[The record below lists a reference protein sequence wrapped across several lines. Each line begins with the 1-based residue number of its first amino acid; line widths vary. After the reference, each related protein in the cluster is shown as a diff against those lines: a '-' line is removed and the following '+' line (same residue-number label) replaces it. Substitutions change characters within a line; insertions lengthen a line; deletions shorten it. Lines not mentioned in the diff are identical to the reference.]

1 MSPETRNAEVGTRNG
16 EAGTRQASE
25 KFERHDREAAVPRSA
40 FRLPRWVLFVAPLIL
55 LAILSVFVIKGGTLS
70 RLARGLPPVEEL
82 SFDRVQLTP
91 GNIIV
96 DVVNGGP
103 DPVTVAQVMVD
114 EAYWAHTITPKRE
127 VGRLGRARITI
138 PYPWVEGEPHQV
150 RLVTST
156 GVTFDHEIL
165 VAAETPPVD
174 SRYFLVFSL
183 IGLYVGVLPVAIGIL
198 WLPFLKRLERRWMH
212 FALALTAGLLL
223 FLAAEAL
230 HEAIETAGRV
240 AGAFQGIGL
249 VALGVLVTWLL
260 LQAFSAGGSSKQGA
274 DPKAQ
279 RLRLAFLIALGIGL
293 HNLGE
298 GLAIGAAYA
307 QGAVTLGA
315 FLIVGFMIHN
325 TTEGLGIV
333 APVARDDPSLKKLA
347 LAGVLAGGPTIIGAW
362 LGGIAY
368 SPILATLCMA
378 IGAGAILQV
387 LGVLYRAVE
396 QETGSAIWTPL
407 NAIGVV
413 AGLVLMYGTGLLVA
427 S

>member
-1 MSPETRNAEVGTRNG
+1 MTRKTWGW
-16 EAGTRQASE
+16 
-25 KFERHDREAAVPRSA
+25 F
-40 FRLPRWVLFVAPLIL
+40 FLPLAL
-55 LAILSVFVIKGGTLS
+55 LAALSLIVVKGGTLS

-82 SFDRVQLTP
+82 SFNRVQLTP
-91 GNIIV
+91 GHIV
-96 DVVNGGP
+96 LDVVNGGP

-114 EAYWAHTITPKRE
+114 EAYWSHSMTPSRE
-127 VGRLGRARITI
+127 LGRLGHARIEI
-138 PYPWVEGEPHQV
+138 PYPWVEGEPHQIK
-150 RLVTST
+150 LITAS

-165 VAAETPPVD
+165 VAAETPKVD
-174 SRYFLVFSL
+174 GRYFLIFTL
-183 IGLYVGVLPVAIGIL
+183 IGVYVGVLPVAIGLL
-198 WLPFLKRLERRWMH
+198 WLPFLKRLDRRWVH

-230 HEAIETAGRV
+230 HEALETADRV
-240 AGAFQGIGL
+240 AGAFQGVGL
-249 VALGVLVTWLL
+249 VAIGVLVTWLL
-260 LQAFSAGGSSKQGA
+260 LQAFSGRRGATEGGDTPA
-274 DPKAQ
+274 AQ

-315 FLIVGFMIHN
+315 FLVVGFMVHN

-333 APVARDDPSLKKLA
+333 APVAQDSPSLRKLA
-347 LAGVLAGGPTIIGAW
+347 LAGLLAGAPTILGAW
-362 LGGIAY
+362 LGGVAY
-368 SPILATLCMA
+368 SPLLATLCMA
-378 IGAGAILQV
+378 VGAGAILQV

-396 QETGSAIWTPL
+396 QETGSVIWTPL
-407 NAIGVV
+407 NAMGVV

>member
-1 MSPETRNAEVGTRNG
+1 MKRG
-16 EAGTRQASE
+16 
-25 KFERHDREAAVPRSA
+25 F
-40 FRLPRWVLFVAPLIL
+40 WFVFPLIL

-82 SFDRVQLTP
+82 SFDRVQMTA
-91 GNIIV
+91 GHIIV

-114 EAYWAHTITPKRE
+114 EAYWAHTMTPKRE
-127 VGRLGRARITI
+127 VGRLGRARIDI

-150 RLVTST
+150 KLVTST

-174 SRYFLVFSL
+174 GRYFLVFTL

-230 HEAIETAGRV
+230 HEALETAGRV

-260 LQAFSAGGSSKQGA
+260 LQAFSGGGAGGAGRAGSKERG

-298 GLAIGAAYA
+298 GLAIGSAYA

-315 FLIVGFMIHN
+315 FLVVGFMIHN

-333 APVARDDPSLKKLA
+333 APVAQDDPSLMKLA
-347 LAGVLAGGPTIIGAW
+347 LAGLLAGGPTILGAW

-396 QETGSAIWTPL
+396 QETGSALWTPL
-407 NAIGVV
+407 NAMGVV

>member
-1 MSPETRNAEVGTRNG
+1 MSPTETRHTEVRTRNS
-16 EAGTRQASE
+16 TPTV
-25 KFERHDREAAVPRSA
+25 VPRSA
-40 FRLPRWVLFVAPLIL
+40 FRLPRWVLFAAPLLL
-55 LAILSVFVIKGGTLS
+55 LAALSLFVIKGGTLS

-82 SFDRVQLTP
+82 SFNRVQLTP
-91 GNIIV
+91 GHIIV

-114 EAYWAHTITPKRE
+114 EAYWTHTITPERK
-127 VGRLGRARITI
+127 VDRLGRARIDI

-150 RLVTST
+150 KLVTST

-174 SRYFLVFSL
+174 GRYFLVFTL
-183 IGLYVGVLPVAIGIL
+183 IGLYVGVLPVAIGLL
-198 WLPFLKRLERRWMH
+198 WLPFLKRLDRRWLH
-212 FALALTAGLLL
+212 FALALTAGLLI

-230 HEAIETAGRV
+230 HEALETAGRV
-240 AGAFQGIGL
+240 AGAYQGTGL
-249 VALGVLVTWLL
+249 VAIGVLVTWLL
-260 LQAFSAGGSSKQGA
+260 LQAFAGGRGRAKAGEGGETPA
-274 DPKAQ
+274 AQ

-333 APVARDDPSLKKLA
+333 APVAQDSPSIKKLA
-347 LAGVLAGGPTIIGAW
+347 LAGLLAGAPTILGAW
-362 LGGIAY
+362 LGGVAY
-368 SPILATLCMA
+368 SPLLATLCMA

-396 QETGSAIWTPL
+396 RETGTAVWTPL
-407 NAIGVV
+407 NAMGVV

>member
-1 MSPETRNAEVGTRNG
+1 MTRKTWGW
-16 EAGTRQASE
+16 
-25 KFERHDREAAVPRSA
+25 F
-40 FRLPRWVLFVAPLIL
+40 FLPLAL
-55 LAILSVFVIKGGTLS
+55 LAALSLIVVKGGTLS

-91 GNIIV
+91 GHIVV

-114 EAYWAHTITPKRE
+114 EAFWSHSMTPNRE
-127 VGRLGRARITI
+127 VGRLGRARIEI
-138 PYPWVEGEPHQV
+138 PYPWVEGEPHQIK
-150 RLVTST
+150 LITAS

-165 VAAETPPVD
+165 VAAETPKVD
-174 SRYFLVFSL
+174 GRYFLIFTL
-183 IGLYVGVLPVAIGIL
+183 IGVYVGVLPVAIGLL
-198 WLPFLKRLERRWMH
+198 WLPFLKRLDRRWVH

-230 HEAIETAGRV
+230 HEALETADRV
-240 AGAFQGIGL
+240 AGAFQGVGL
-249 VALGVLVTWLL
+249 VAIGVLVTWLL
-260 LQAFSAGGSSKQGA
+260 LQAFAGGQGRGKA
-274 DPKAQ
+274 GEGAEDPAAQ

-315 FLIVGFMIHN
+315 FLVVGFMVHN

-333 APVARDDPSLKKLA
+333 APVAQDSPSLKKLA
-347 LAGVLAGGPTIIGAW
+347 LAGLLAGGPTILGAW
-362 LGGIAY
+362 LGGVAY
-368 SPILATLCMA
+368 SPLLATLCMA
-378 IGAGAILQV
+378 VGAGAILQV

-396 QETGSAIWTPL
+396 QETGSVIWTPL
-407 NAIGVV
+407 NAMGVV